1 MLSSYLKLAL
11 RSLMRQKLYALVQIA
26 GLGIGLACSMLIGI
40 HVRYEL
46 GYDRQ
51 FRHAERI
58 FRLVWPDN
66 ACMPNPLAA
75 VLERELPEVERAV
88 RVQQRYRPLISHDEK
103 RHFYRVHFA
112 DEGFFELFDYVFLY
126 GDPHG
131 ALRAPASIVLRE
143 DVARQFFGD
152 RDPIGQTLEWD
163 GNHEYT
169 VTGVVHVPEDTHLP
183 FELMASYS
191 TLSEHQTWE
200 WYNVEG
206 WRLHERVYTYLLLP
220 AGYQRPDFGQ
230 RVLDLIEAHGGPQWR
245 QEYEK
250 DFGAPRLQALTDIH
264 LRSNLRYEPQQNGR
278 VAFVYMLAVVASDQ
292 AGHTEVAARLVQ

>member
-1 MLSSYLKLAL
+1 
-11 RSLMRQKLYALVQIA
+11 MRQKLYALVQIA

-112 DEGFFELFDYVFLY
+112 DEGFQRSRKSCSPYEIYR
-126 GDPHG
+126 DPPPLRSQNS
-131 ALRAPASIVLRE
+131 LRARICP
-143 DVARQFFGD
+143 
-152 RDPIGQTLEWD
+152 P
-163 GNHEYT
+163 
-169 VTGVVHVPEDTHLP
+169 
-183 FELMASYS
+183 
-191 TLSEHQTWE
+191 
-200 WYNVEG
+200 
-206 WRLHERVYTYLLLP
+206 
-220 AGYQRPDFGQ
+220 
-230 RVLDLIEAHGGPQWR
+230 
-245 QEYEK
+245 
-250 DFGAPRLQALTDIH
+250 
-264 LRSNLRYEPQQNGR
+264 
-278 VAFVYMLAVVASDQ
+278 
-292 AGHTEVAARLVQ
+292 